1 MQGFERLGEF
11 SRAVQASQAAGSAY
25 WEHFSSYP
33 DLQVAEGMLLGI
45 MLMLPFWLAVACGL
59 ALTLR

>member
-11 SRAVQASQAAGSAY
+11 SRAVHASRAESAAC
-25 WEHFSSYP
+25 WDPFIPYP
-33 DLQVAEGMLLGI
+33 DLQVAEGMLLGL
-45 MLMLPFWLAVACGL
+45 MLTLPFWLAVGCAI